1 MTLTIS
7 HAIVALTGIGYAIV
21 GIQQGFKGNTSG
33 LIVWTGYAF
42 AQIGLYMSL
51 NA

>member
-1 MTLTIS
+1 MTIS
-7 HAIVALTGIGYAIV
+7 HLIVALTGIGYAIV
-21 GIQQGFKGNTSG
+21 GLQQGLKGNISG

-51 NA
+51 SY